1 VVGRAAAVL
10 ENGRVLAFAALA
22 AAVGAYYA
30 WSDSLPNVSLWW
42 DVAFLAL
49 VLIPAVFALVYLAL
63 PLRRTRGL
71 LLLGLAFGLV
81 TWAFIGANLDALAN
95 FSKLA
100 ATTALAF
107 WFVTYFD
114 TAGLVVFVA
123 ALVPLVDAY
132 SVWRGPTG
140 NIVEHHPQVF
150 TNVSFAFPVPG
161 EHDAARLGPPDLL
174 FFAFFLAAAAQFGLR
189 VRLTAVC
196 LALSFGATIAIATW
210 AESSGLPAL
219 PGLSLG
225 FVLPNADLLWRQ
237 LRAARRSS
245 RSAPRDPG
253 REPGP

>member
-1 VVGRAAAVL
+1 MGGTSALLSNARA
-10 ENGRVLAFAALA
+10 LAFAALA

-30 WSDSLPNVSLWW
+30 WSTSLPDLSLWW
-42 DVAFLAL
+42 DVTFLAL
-49 VLIPAVFALVYLAL
+49 VLVPAVFALVFLAL
-63 PLRRTRGL
+63 SLRRAPGL
-71 LLLGLAFGLV
+71 LLLGLALGLV
-81 TWAFIGANLDALAN
+81 SWAFVEANLGALAN
-95 FSKLA
+95 FAKLA

-123 ALVPLVDAY
+123 GLVPFVDAY

-140 NIVEHHPQVF
+140 NIVEHHPHVF

-189 VRLTAVC
+189 VRLTALC
-196 LALSFGATIAIATW
+196 MALSFGATIAIATW

-237 LRAARRSS
+237 LRAARRSA
-245 RSAPRDPG
+245 RTAPRGPG
-253 REPGP
+253 REPEP